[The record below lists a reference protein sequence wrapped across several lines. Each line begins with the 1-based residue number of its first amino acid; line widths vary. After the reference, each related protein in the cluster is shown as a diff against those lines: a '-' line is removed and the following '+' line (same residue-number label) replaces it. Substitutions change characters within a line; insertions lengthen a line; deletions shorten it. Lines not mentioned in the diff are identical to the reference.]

1 MSKFHVFLPWL
12 GGAPRGLLYA
22 LYVTLREA
30 LLLTALVFEHQWC
43 VQVRQQR
50 HHLLPHQL
58 LPARGAVQEAVQG
71 GVHVQVL
78 NLSLDLMLPLALSII
93 IRITIFQHF
102 NQAENQSK
110 INLISAQFHPWPSLS
125 NGNCYRFTMPPWI
138 SLFDLHGVVD
148 IGGCY
153 HPESKSSQQSNIEN
167 WFELDSNKGSNFCA
181 FHFTNRDKC
190 WTLIWL
196 RVSFIQGVHE
206 KE

>member
-1 MSKFHVFLPWL
+1 MPGSGPPPKCGIFHNFFFLFLTGSLRLPW
-12 GGAPRGLLYA
+12 
-22 LYVTLREA
+22 T
-30 LLLTALVFEHQWC
+30 F
-43 VQVRQQR
+43 
-50 HHLLPHQL
+50 
-58 LPARGAVQEAVQG
+58 
-71 GVHVQVL
+71 
-78 NLSLDLMLPLALSII
+78 
-93 IRITIFQHF
+93 IRIAIFQNF

-190 WTLIWL
+190 WTLIWP

>member
-1 MSKFHVFLPWL
+1 MKVLIS
-12 GGAPRGLLYA
+12 
-22 LYVTLREA
+22 TSS
-30 LLLTALVFEHQWC
+30 LTALFSWRPLMC
-43 VQVRQQR
+43 AGTTAASPPSTTSTTASPRSR
-50 HHLLPHQL
+50 ARSSSGRSSCAGPH
-58 LPARGAVQEAVQG
+58 
-71 GVHVQVL
+71 L
-78 NLSLDLMLPLALSII
+78 NLSLELRLPLTLSFI

-190 WTLIWL
+190 WTLTWP
-196 RVSFIQGVHE
+196 RVYFIQGVHE